1 MKSMMLTKIGVE
13 NFRLLAKI
21 ELELEELTT
30 LIVGRNNSGKTSLY
44 EILRRFL
51 DDGGRGFKIEDFST
65 ACYCDFLDAAR
76 AFSGGEDEE
85 IVRRHLPS
93 IRLRLTFKYDPT
105 SADFGAMA
113 PLIVDLD
120 PDANQAVAV
129 LQYGLR
135 DGRLAQL
142 FADLPDNLDIDEGSA
157 ALFRSLRL
165 RVPENY
171 GMRFWAEDPSDPDN
185 TRNLQPKD
193 LTSLLDS
200 GFINAQRGLD
210 NDGHGEADVLGRVL
224 EQLFL
229 AAREPN
235 ADPKD
240 KGLVEELEKAI
251 EEVQSSLDG
260 NVKGQLD
267 ELLPPLRTF
276 GFGAL
281 NDAQLLTETTLDV
294 VRLLSNFTKVR
305 YAGHSGVAL
314 PESYNGLGVR
324 NLILI
329 LMRIVSYYK
338 RFRASADAP
347 GLQVIF
353 IEEPEAHLHPQM
365 QEVFIR
371 KLEKLIDDLAA
382 ADGDNVVWP
391 VQFVVSTHSS
401 HVANEAGFESIRY
414 FLCKRSKTDPKIR
427 HAEVKDLR
435 SGLNSTSHPV
445 RDFLHKY
452 LTLTRCDLFFAD
464 KAVLVEGM
472 SERLMIPVMIE
483 KLQTGEEDHPEA
495 SSQYTTV
502 MEVGGAYA
510 HLFFDLLDFLEL
522 KTLIVTDL
530 DSVAQEDGEG
540 SFKAVRVHQGSRTSN
555 ATIKAWFADD
565 NPCEIAALLAKSA
578 EQKCQKGNRIAYQVA
593 DHETG
598 ACGRTFED
606 AFILRNVQKFGL
618 VGGTREEL
626 EEESASLASESKK
639 SEFALVHA
647 ITDTDWATPK
657 YIREGL
663 EWLFANAADAQADHS
678 EAPDGN

>member
-1 MKSMMLTKIGVE
+1 MKSMILHKIEVE
-13 NFRLLAKI
+13 NFRLLSNV

-30 LIVGRNNSGKTSLY
+30 LVVGRNNSGKTSLY
-44 EILRRFL
+44 EVLRRFL
-51 DDGGRGFKIEDFST
+51 DDRKRGFNIEDFST
-65 ACYCDFLDAAR
+65 ACYSKFVDAAK
-76 AFSGGEDEE
+76 AFSGGTGEKD
-85 IVRRHLPS
+85 VRDCLPS
-93 IRLRLTFKYDPT
+93 ISLRLTFRYDPT
-105 SADFGAMA
+105 SSDFGALA

-129 LQYGLR
+129 LEYSLR
-135 DGRLAQL
+135 DGRLAEL
-142 FADLPDNLDIDEGSA
+142 FAELPDDLESDDKA
-157 ALFRSLRL
+157 TALFRTLRT

-171 GMRFWAEDPSDPDN
+171 GIRLWAEDPNDPEN
-185 TRNLQPKD
+185 TRSFQPGD
-193 LTSLLDS
+193 LSSLLDS

-210 NDGHGEADVLGRVL
+210 DDGYGEADVLGRVL

-251 EEVQSSLDG
+251 EEVQSSLDT
-260 NVKGQLD
+260 NVQGQLD
-267 ELLPPLRTF
+267 ELLPPLGTF
-276 GFGAL
+276 GFPAL

-294 VRLLSNFTKVR
+294 VRLLSNFTRVK

-338 RFRASADAP
+338 RFRASAEAP

-371 KLEKLIDDLAA
+371 KLKKLVEDLTSAEE
-382 ADGDNVVWP
+382 DGVAWP

-401 HVANEAGFESIRY
+401 HVANEAGFECIRY
-414 FLCKRSKTDPKIR
+414 FLCKRSEADPQVR

-435 SGLNSTSHPV
+435 SGLDTTSPQV

-464 KAVLVEGM
+464 KAILVEGM

-483 KLQTGEEDHPEA
+483 KLQSVQDGHPDA

-510 HLFFDLLDFLEL
+510 HHFFHLLDFLEL
-522 KTLIVTDL
+522 KALIVTDL
-530 DSVAQEDGEG
+530 DSVAQENGAG
-540 SFKAVRVHQGSRTSN
+540 QFKAVRVYEGSRTSN
-555 ATIKAWFADD
+555 ATIKAWFAQD
-565 NPCEIAALLAKSA
+565 NPCEIAGLLAKTPD
-578 EQKCQKGNRIAYQVA
+578 EKCDVGKRIAYQIA
-593 DHETG
+593 DHETD

-606 AFILRNVQKFGL
+606 AFILKNAEKFGL
-618 VGGTREEL
+618 HGATREEL
-626 EEESASLASESKK
+626 EEEAHGLATQTKK
-639 SEFALVHA
+639 SEFALDHA
-647 ITDTDWATPK
+647 IGDITWNTPT
-657 YIREGL
+657 YIHEGL
-663 EWLFANAADAQADHS
+663 EWLFGKTGDGHVSAPEIPDAR
-678 EAPDGN
+678 